1 MKYFKSTTFMLIALF
16 ISLASFAQKE
26 AADQSVLPLDPKVKV
41 GKLENGM
48 TYYIRQNAKPE
59 NRVELTLAVYAGS
72 ILEEDDQQGLAHML
86 EHMAFNGTK
95 NFEKHEIINF
105 LESIGM
111 KFGPEVNAYTSFDE
125 TVYGIKVPLDKPEYL
140 EKGLLVLHDWASGIS
155 LEDEEIAKES
165 GIIEEEWRMGQGAN
179 DRMRRQYFPVLL
191 ENSLY
196 ADRLPIGTME
206 VVKSKNFEP
215 IKRFYKD
222 WYRPDLMAVIVVGD
236 IDPAKV
242 EKQVGELFSKIPAAV
257 NPKPRKEFSV
267 PDHPDTKAVVATD
280 KEAQQTMVQVYYKH
294 PQMKLNTHDEY
305 RQSIVHSLYNQMIN
319 ARLQELMV
327 QENPPFLYG
336 FSGYTSFLADK
347 DAYIMFAMTKPERL
361 RESLVNVYR
370 ENERVKKFGFTKTEL
385 EREKKSL
392 LKNIEKAYNERNNTN
407 SESFVNEYVQHF
419 LPPHQ
424 AAPGIEYEFK
434 LHQQYIP
441 EITLDEINQLANEW
455 LKPENRVIIA
465 MGPETSEANYPSSE
479 ELISLLDHADVSD
492 LTAYE
497 DKTSDLPLVPKKPE
511 PGKVVKVKKD
521 KKLGTET
528 WTMSNGAKVVI
539 KQTDFKADEVLF
551 RAYSLGGY
559 SVESDEN
566 DMSAK
571 MAAEIQM
578 EMGLGT
584 YDKIQLEKYLSD
596 KSVSLTPYINELSE
610 GFNGRTSPKDMET
623 MLELVYMNFQ
633 SPRKDETAFRS
644 WKTRTEGM
652 LENSSLSP
660 EQVFRDSLRVIM
672 SNKHRRARPTT
683 LETLAEVELGK
694 ANYIFRN
701 RFSDPSNFT
710 YYFVGNID
718 MATFKPLVETYIG
731 GLPQIRK
738 EETYKNLL
746 IEKPLGKVD
755 KTIYKGL
762 EHKTVVY
769 MNYHNKFDYTD
780 LDLIKLDLVGKI
792 LSTRLLETIREEE
805 SGVYSIGAYPSPTH
819 FPVSEFDVVVYF
831 GCNPENAQNLINIV
845 QKQVN
850 MFSQSGPSAEEL
862 DKAIQKSLREKEAG
876 VKENRYWLNKL
887 YDFDYNQ
894 KNVKDF
900 MKYEKTLKKVTSADI
915 QQAFVKYFGHENLA
929 IIKLMPEAMQK

>member
-1 MKYFKSTTFMLIALF
+1 MKYLKSTTFLLMALF
-16 ISLASFAQKE
+16 FTLAAVAQKSE
-26 AADQSVLPLDPKVKV
+26 VDNSDLPIDPKVKI
-41 GKLENGM
+41 GKMENGM

-59 NRVELTLAVYAGS
+59 NRVELTLAVAAGS

-140 EKGLLVLHDWASGIS
+140 SKGLLVLHDWACGIS
-155 LEDEEIAKES
+155 LEDEEIAKEA

-196 ADRLPIGTME
+196 ADRLPIGKME

-215 IKRFYKD
+215 IKRFYSD
-222 WYRPDLMAVIVVGD
+222 WYRPDLMAVVVVGD
-236 IDPAKV
+236 IDVAKV
-242 EKQVGELFSKIPAAV
+242 EKQVVELFSQIPARE
-257 NPKPRKEFSV
+257 NPKPKKEFGV
-267 PDHPDTKAVVATD
+267 PNHEDTKAVIATD

-294 PQMKLNTHDEY
+294 PQMKLNTHDNY
-305 RQSIVHSLYNQMIN
+305 RQSIIHSLYNQMIN

-361 RESLVNVYR
+361 RESLVNVYK
-370 ENERVKKFGFTKTEL
+370 ENERVRKFGFTKSEL

-424 AAPGIEYEFK
+424 ATPGIEYEYK

-441 EITLDEINQLANEW
+441 EISLNEINRLAEEW

-465 MGPETSEANYPSSE
+465 MGPENDVANYPSSE
-479 ELISLLDHADVSD
+479 ELIMLIDQADLSD
-492 LTAYE
+492 LAAYE

-511 PGKVVKVKKD
+511 PGKIVKVKKD

-528 WTMSNGAKVVI
+528 WTLSNGAKVVV
-539 KQTDFKADEVLF
+539 KQTDFKSDEVLF
-551 RAYSLGGY
+551 RAYSLGGH
-559 SVESDEN
+559 SVESNEN

-596 KSVSLTPYINELSE
+596 KNVSLTPYINEVSE
-610 GFNGRTSPKDMET
+610 GFNGRTSPKDIET

-633 SPRKDETAFRS
+633 QPRKDETAFRS
-644 WKTRTEGM
+644 WKARTEGM
-652 LENSSLSP
+652 IENNSLSP
-660 EQVFRDSLRVIM
+660 EQVFRDSIRVIM
-672 SNKHRRARPTT
+672 ASNHHRARPTT
-683 LETLAEVELGK
+683 IQTLSEVDFGK

-738 EETYKNLL
+738 EESFKNLG
-746 IEKPLGKVD
+746 IEKPQGKVE
-755 KTIYKGL
+755 KTIYRGMESKS
-762 EHKTVVY
+762 TVY
-769 MNYHNKFDYTD
+769 MNYHGKMEYTD
-780 LDLIKLDLVGKI
+780 AELMKLDLVGKI
-792 LSTRLLETIREEE
+792 LSTRLLEVVREEE
-805 SGVYSIGAYPSPTH
+805 SGVYSIGAYPSPSH
-819 FPVSEFDVVVYF
+819 YPYSQFDVVIYF
-831 GCNPENAQNLINIV
+831 GCNPENANNLTNIV
-845 QKQVN
+845 KKQIVMLTEN
-850 MFSQSGPSAEEL
+850 GPSADEL
-862 DKAIQKSLREKEAG
+862 DKAVQKALREKEG
-876 VKENRYWLNKL
+876 GIKENRYWLNKL

-894 KNVKDF
+894 KNPAEF
-900 MKYEKTLKKVTSADI
+900 LKYEKLVKKVKPADI
-915 QQAFVKYFGHENLA
+915 QQAFSQFFGHNNLA
-929 IIKLMPEAMQK
+929 IIQLMPEALKK

>member
-1 MKYFKSTTFMLIALF
+1 MKYFKSTTIFLIAVL
-16 ISLASFAQKE
+16 ISMVSFAQQDSRDE
-26 AADQSVLPLDPKVKV
+26 SILPLDPKVKV

-72 ILEEDDQQGLAHML
+72 ILEENDQQGLAHML

-95 NFEKHEIINF
+95 NFQKHEIINF

-140 EKGLLVLHDWASGIS
+140 EKGLLVIHDWASGIS
-155 LEDEEIAKES
+155 LEDEEIAKEA

-196 ADRLPIGTME
+196 ADRLPIGKME
-206 VVKSKNFEP
+206 VVTGSNFEP

-236 IDPAKV
+236 IDPIQV
-242 EKQVGELFSKIPAAV
+242 EKQVSDLFSKIPAAK
-257 NPKPRKEFSV
+257 NPKPRPEFSV
-267 PDHPDTKAVVATD
+267 PDHPDTKAVIATD

-294 PQMKLNTHDEY
+294 PQMKLNTHDDY
-305 RQSIVHSLYNQMIN
+305 RQSIAHSLYNQMIN

-336 FSGYTSFLADK
+336 FSAYTSFLADK
-347 DAYIMFAMTKPERL
+347 DAYIMFAMTKPEKL
-361 RESLVNVYR
+361 RESLLNVYR
-370 ENERVKKFGFTKTEL
+370 ENERVRKFGFTKSEL

-407 SESFVNEYVQHF
+407 SEGFVNEYVQHF

-455 LKPENRVIIA
+455 LIPENRVIIA
-465 MGPETSEANYPSSE
+465 MGPESAEANYPTSD
-479 ELISLLDHADVSD
+479 ELIAILDNADLND
-492 LTAYE
+492 LTPYE
-497 DKTSDLPLVPKKPE
+497 DKTSDLPLVPQKPE
-511 PGKVVKVKKD
+511 AGKVTKVKKD

-528 WTMSNGAKVVI
+528 WTLSNGAKVVV
-539 KQTDFKADEVLF
+539 KQTDFKADEILF

-559 SVESDEN
+559 SVESEDN

-596 KSVSLTPYINELSE
+596 KSVSLSPYINETSE
-610 GFNGRTSPKDMET
+610 GFNGRTSPKDIET
-623 MLELVYMNFQ
+623 LFELIYMNFQ
-633 SPRKDETAFRS
+633 TPRKDETAFRA
-644 WKTRTEGM
+644 WKSRTEGM
-652 LENSSLSP
+652 IENSSLSP
-660 EQVFRDSLRVIM
+660 DQVFRDSLRVIM
-672 SNKHRRARPTT
+672 SKNHRRARPTT
-683 LETLAEVELGK
+683 LATLAEVDLNK
-694 ANYIFRN
+694 ANYVFRK
-701 RFSDPSNFT
+701 RFSDPGNFT

-718 MATFKPLVETYIG
+718 MATLKPLVETYIG
-731 GLPQIRK
+731 GYPLNPK
-738 EETYKNLL
+738 NETFSNIG
-746 IEKPLGKVD
+746 IEKPQGKVD

-769 MNYHNKFDYTD
+769 MNYHNKLEYND
-780 LDLIKLDLVGKI
+780 LELIKLDLVGKI

-819 FPVSEFDVVVYF
+819 YPSPEFDVVIYF

-845 QKQVN
+845 QKQIAA
-850 MFSQSGPSAEEL
+850 FSKSGPSVEEL

-876 VKENRYWLNKL
+876 LKENRYWLNKL

-894 KNVKDF
+894 KSVKDF
-900 MKYEKTLKKVTSADI
+900 MKYEKTLTKITSADI
-915 QQAFVKYFGHENLA
+915 QQAFVNYFGHDNLA
-929 IIKLMPEAMQK
+929 IIKLMPEAMQN